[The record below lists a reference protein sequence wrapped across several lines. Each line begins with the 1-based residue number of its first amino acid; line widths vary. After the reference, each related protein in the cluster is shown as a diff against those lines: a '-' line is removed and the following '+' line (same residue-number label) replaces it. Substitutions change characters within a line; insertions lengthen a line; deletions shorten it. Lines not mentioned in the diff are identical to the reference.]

1 MESDCKQ
8 KYRFF
13 NLRVHAGVL
22 IFILL
27 KKLIKCIKTKFAK
40 QVNFGLFRLFE
51 YRLICMLLLAP
62 RDGRCFLLEY
72 NVFLR
77 LECCCLAPHVMED
90 VAFSLV
96 SDFLTFAVVKG
107 KHVNRM
113 QQ

>member
-13 NLRVHAGVL
+13 LSRLFRVNAGVL
-22 IFILL
+22 IFKLL
-27 KKLIKCIKTKFAK
+27 TKLIKCIKTVFAK

-62 RDGRCFLLEY
+62 HDGRCFLLEY

-77 LECCCLAPHVMED
+77 LECCCSHYVMED
-90 VAFSLV
+90 VAFSFSLV
-96 SDFLTFAVVKG
+96 T
-107 KHVNRM
+107 
-113 QQ
+113 